1 MCVFVDDHL
10 ALITFLTLGL
20 LLCLLLLCLLD
31 EHIPVE
37 QLELLF
43 GCLSLFFSLAFLGLS
58 L

>member
-10 ALITFLTLGL
+10 ALIAFFTLGL
-20 LLCLLLLCLLD
+20 LLRLLLCLLD
-31 EHIPVE
+31 EHVPVE